1 MQFMEQRWG
10 ARFRL
15 NTPAELRA
23 PEVLPGDARV
33 RDVSLSGAF
42 VETAARL
49 PMHARVSVRP
59 LCRPGQWVDGSVVRN
74 ESTGMAVKWLE
85 PGLRPVS
92 TLMPARRF
100 SASEGHDGTGAHQLV
115 HRVTRHAGAVLRRAL
130 VLARVAGALLVRLGS
145 ARRRPEDAGTQ
156 VVAELLAP

>member
-1 MQFMEQRWG
+1 MERMHFVEQRWG

-23 PEVLPGDARV
+23 PDVLPGGARV

-42 VETAARL
+42 IETGARL

-59 LCRPGQWVDGSVVRN
+59 LCRPGQWVDASVVRT
-74 ESTGMAVKWLE
+74 ESTGMALKWLE

-100 SASEGHDGTGAHQLV
+100 TNADDATV
-115 HRVTRHAGAVLRRAL
+115 
-130 VLARVAGALLVRLGS
+130 
-145 ARRRPEDAGTQ
+145 RRRPRDCIVRQA
-156 VVAELLAP
+156 

>member
-1 MQFMEQRWG
+1 MERMQFVEQRWG

-23 PEVLPGDARV
+23 PDVLPGDACV

-42 VETAARL
+42 VETGARL

-59 LCRPGQWVDGSVVRN
+59 LCRPGQWVDASVVRT
-74 ESTGMAVKWLE
+74 EASGMAVKWLE

-100 SASEGHDGTGAHQLV
+100 GSSEDHSAPQRV
-115 HRVTRHAGAVLRRAL
+115 HRSLLQPGEW
-130 VLARVAGALLVRLGS
+130 LARLWALLCH
-145 ARRRPEDAGTQ
+145 ARFARGGGTCGRSEYTRTQ

>member
-1 MQFMEQRWG
+1 MQFVEQRWG

-23 PEVLPGDARV
+23 PDVLPGGARV

-42 VETAARL
+42 VETGARL

-59 LCRPGQWVDGSVVRN
+59 LCRPGQWVDASVVRT
-74 ESTGMAVKWLE
+74 ESTGLALKWLE

-100 SASEGHDGTGAHQLV
+100 GTDAGTSGSSPQRV
-115 HRVTRHAGAVLRRAL
+115 HRCGLDVAALLRRWSA
-130 VLARVAGALLVRLGS
+130 LARAASALYIRFDWP
-145 ARRRPEDAGTQ
+145 RRRPEHAGTQ

>member
-1 MQFMEQRWG
+1 MQFVEQRWG

-15 NTPAELRA
+15 NTPAQLRA
-23 PEVLPGDARV
+23 PDVLPGDARV
-33 RDVSLSGAF
+33 RDISLSGAF
-42 VETAARL
+42 VETGARL

-59 LCRPGQWVDGSVVRN
+59 LCRPGQWVDASVVRT

-100 SASEGHDGTGAHQLV
+100 TASPGHDGSGGPQLV
-115 HRVTRHAGAVLRRAL
+115 HRMAPGAGVVLRRWL
-130 VLARVAGALLVRLGS
+130 VLAGVAGSVLARLIW
-145 ARRRPEDAGTQ
+145 ARRRPEHTGTQ